1 MRMKMM
7 KGVEMKFKI
16 IVLMALLTIMILLLM
31 MHDINTIDANTTTN
45 TQNGTVNIKKISSIR
60 VHLMDGWRLNG

>member
-1 MRMKMM
+1 MKM

-16 IVLMALLTIMILLLM
+16 IILMALMILLLLLM
-31 MHDINTIDANTTTN
+31 MHAINTINANTTTN
-45 TQNGTVNIKKISSIR
+45 TQNGTANIKKIFSIR